1 MRRRTEVAAQRA
13 FASKGIRFTCPLFAS
28 GSALAL
34 TALCN
39 ESAQPFVGRTNMFIL
54 LAVVL
59 AVAWIL
65 GFTVMK
71 VSSLAIHILLAVA
84 LASVV
89 VHLLR
94 RGRRSA

>member
-1 MRRRTEVAAQRA
+1 
-13 FASKGIRFTCPLFAS
+13 
-28 GSALAL
+28 
-34 TALCN
+34 
-39 ESAQPFVGRTNMFIL
+39 MFIL
-54 LAVVL
+54 LAVIL